1 MNYIIIYFITFI
13 SSLYIVT
20 SITLSSSTCVNTHTP
35 VSSLLSL
42 HDHLLSFSEHVVEA
56 SKGYNQKQI
65 VTFYIGT
72 PFQSVRLKL
81 STAICG
87 FWVLDKDVFGHGYSM
102 SESDS
107 IVDLVFE
114 GKLDYTRGKM
124 VGDIIKFATLESN
137 DKIPFLLVNEVAF
150 NDKIDATFDG
160 LIGFGYQC
168 KSKSIGNRNI
178 VPILTANNPEYR
190 DVMVFEYNQT
200 SQTGRITV
208 GDLPDTM
215 DITSKQLYYVPLDRS
230 VMSGHWEIY
239 LRSIYFDDYSMIKV
253 KENISV
259 GIGGYLFSVR
269 KVMFDLIV
277 EKYFQT
283 AITRGECELVKE
295 EVFEIYCNE
304 NYDVKRFT
312 RVNLV
317 LGKFTW
323 KIQPESFFM
332 KVTRNGTQRMWFAV
346 VYYPEQDKYYIS
358 QLLFSGNNAVVYDRE
373 KHRLGLYKGG
383 KIKEE

>member
-1 MNYIIIYFITFI
+1 MNYIIIYFVTLISSSYTAHVFI
-13 SSLYIVT
+13 SSTHAHASSYI
-20 SITLSSSTCVNTHTP
+20 STHP
-35 VSSLLSL
+35 S
-42 HDHLLSFSEHVVEA
+42 HLLSFSENVVEA

-87 FWVLDKDVFGHGYSM
+87 FWILDKDVFGHGYSM

-137 DKIPFLLVNEVAF
+137 DKIPFLLVDEVTSD
-150 NDKIDATFDG
+150 DKVDATFDG

-168 KSKSIGNRNI
+168 KSKSIGNRNL
-178 VPILTANNPEYR
+178 VPILISNNPDYT
-190 DVMVFEYNQT
+190 DVMTFVYNQT
-200 SQTGRITV
+200 SQTGTITI
-208 GDLPDTM
+208 GGLPDTVST
-215 DITSKQLYYVPLDRS
+215 TSKQLYYVPLDRN
-230 VMSGHWEIY
+230 VQSGHWEVF
-239 LRSIYFDDYSMIKV
+239 LRSMYFDDYNMVKV
-253 KENISV
+253 KENISI
-259 GIGGYLFSVR
+259 GIGGYVFSVR

-277 EKYFQT
+277 EKYFQN
-283 AITRGECELVKE
+283 AISRGECELVKE
-295 EVFEIYCNE
+295 EVFEIYCND
-304 NYDVKRFT
+304 NYDVKKFT
-312 RVNLV
+312 VINLV

-332 KVTRNGTQRMWFAV
+332 HVRRHGVPKVWFAV

-358 QLLFSGNNAVVYDRE
+358 QLLFTGNNAVVYDRE
-373 KHRLGLYKGG
+373 QHRLGLYKGAM
-383 KIKEE
+383 KTEQ